1 MFSPDDDMATHPAV
15 VRAFFSDGVAAGFGG
30 ANREVYSV
38 LARGSGSSSSS
49 SSGGGGG
56 EGVASS
62 TPTPAFPAPFVT
74 YASDMGARV
83 DDMATGASGGVEEGG
98 GGGGGGS
105 GGGSPSSSKQA
116 AAAAAA
122 AGGAGLDPV
131 SLARKSGTP
140 AKHSFV
146 LTPSTKIKFPP
157 NLHPA
162 AFELLEERGFFGGGN
177 TRAVLRAVSET
188 DMLDWVMAINTCLDT
203 VVPVL
208 HG

>member
-1 MFSPDDDMATHPAV
+1 MFSPEDDMATHPAV
-15 VRAFFSDGVAAGFGG
+15 VRAFFRDGTAAGFGG

-38 LARGSGSSSSS
+38 LARGSGGS
-49 SSGGGGG
+49 SSGGEGGG
-56 EGVASS
+56 GVASS
-62 TPTPAFPAPFVT
+62 TPTPAFPAPFIA

-83 DDMATGASGGVEEGG
+83 DDMATGASGGVEEGA

-105 GGGSPSSSKQA
+105 PSSSSKQA
-116 AAAAAA
+116 AAATAA
-122 AGGAGLDPV
+122 AGLDPV
-131 SLARKSGTP
+131 SLARKAGSV
-140 AKHSFV
+140 AKHTFV

-157 NLHPA
+157 LLHPA

-177 TRAVLRAVSET
+177 TRATLRATTEA